1 MLFLSYSLHELT
13 LYAYYSSL
21 FFVLTYISSFR
32 SKKKTIEKKMRRLI
46 GSYKAIVYSISHL
59 LVFAQKHWYDVHWI
73 NEPANEW
80 TDEEK
85 KMVHLGWYSSFYE
98 TSFNSHFEPWWKM
111 RQRWI
116 SSKKKKENIK
126 KGISDEERKRRENEI
141 RRQMFPM
148 KARWIFQLLSELLF
162 DFWS

>member
-32 SKKKTIEKKMRRLI
+32 SKKKTIEKKKMRRLI

-59 LVFAQKHWYDVHWI
+59 LVFAQKHWYDVHWNQRT
-73 NEPANEW
+73 NERMKRRKWCILDDILRFMRRVLIHTSNHG
-80 TDEEK
+80 EK
-85 KMVHLGWYSSFYE
+85 WGSGGYHL
-98 TSFNSHFEPWWKM
+98 
-111 RQRWI
+111 
-116 SSKKKKENIK
+116 KKKKENIK

-141 RRQMFPM
+141 RRQMFPV